1 MRLPI
6 PLSTYNEMLQWW
18 ESVHSNK
25 GHVSCVKN
33 PFRFSESAHNVFSI
47 PYLQNTVKQKYVIFC
62 RILPQD
68 GRTRIPAGLPEFH
81 VGKNSFHSNIWKVHI
96 KKQLQA
102 IGGGNAINSLR
113 PAEHCSDC
121 HHRIE

>member
-1 MRLPI
+1 M
-6 PLSTYNEMLQWW
+6 
-18 ESVHSNK
+18 HSNK
-25 GHVSCVKN
+25 GHISCVKN

-68 GRTRIPAGLPEFH
+68 GRTRIPAGLLEFH
-81 VGKNSFHSNIWKVHI
+81 VGKNSFHSDIWKMHI

-121 HHRIE
+121 HHHIE

>member
-1 MRLPI
+1 MRQKSFPFQRVGTQRLQPVSYTHLTLP
-6 PLSTYNEMLQWW
+6 
-18 ESVHSNK
+18 
-25 GHVSCVKN
+25 
-33 PFRFSESAHNVFSI
+33 
-47 PYLQNTVKQKYVIFC
+47 NTVKQKYVIFC